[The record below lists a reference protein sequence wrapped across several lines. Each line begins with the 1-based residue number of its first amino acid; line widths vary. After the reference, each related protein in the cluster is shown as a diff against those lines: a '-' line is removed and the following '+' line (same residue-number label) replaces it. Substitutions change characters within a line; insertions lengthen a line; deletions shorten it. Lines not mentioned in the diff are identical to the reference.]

1 VTAASGRGRPWRV
14 LRAQVLAEEEF
25 CQLCGAWV
33 DKSLPRG
40 RKWSAQVDHIV
51 PVSVAPQMLMVRS
64 NLRLVHQFCNQSR
77 GAGKSPKRQPV
88 QRRPQPPVFGPLS
101 TSRPW

>member
-1 VTAASGRGRPWRV
+1 M
-14 LRAQVLAEEEF
+14 RAQVLAEEEF

-51 PVSVAPQMLMVRS
+51 PVSVRPGLLMVRS
-64 NLRLVHQFCNQSR
+64 NLRLCHQVCNQRR
-77 GAGKSPKRQPV
+77 GAGGALKRRPVQKRQP
-88 QRRPQPPVFGPLS
+88 PPFAAVFT
-101 TSRPW
+101 TSRKW

>member
-1 VTAASGRGRPWRV
+1 
-14 LRAQVLAEEEF
+14 LRARVLAEEEF

-51 PVSVAPQMLMVRS
+51 PVSVAPQLLMVRS
-64 NLRLVHQFCNQSR
+64 NLRLVHQWCNRSR
-77 GAGKSPKRQPV
+77 GVGRSPKRRA
-88 QRRPQPPVFGPLS
+88 RRPGPRRPFGPVS
-101 TSRPW
+101 TSRQW